1 MKQSLYALCALLLAL
16 TTMWGQQAAS
26 PTAGIGGAGTT
37 GKVAGQL
44 YDSANGQPVRQATV
58 ELTGPVTMSAVTNN
72 DGSFTFDVPPGSYTI
87 TAQKDRYN
95 PAKVT
100 DILVTAGQVSDAST
114 VMVSAGAV
122 TVVNV
127 EESATAV
134 ASSAAAALAERR
146 LAPVV
151 SDTMSSEEI
160 RKTVASDAA
169 GALEKVTG
177 VSIVGSG
184 FVYVRGLGER
194 YSATMMNNAMLPSTE
209 PERRVVPLDLFP
221 ASLIDSIKVL
231 KSYTPDLPGEFSGGL
246 VQLQTVEFP
255 TERTMRV
262 SSSFGFNSRTTFQ
275 KFRTYSGGSRDFFG
289 FDDGTR
295 SLPRIFPANDRLF
308 PGRYTQQQFQEFGR
322 ALANNWQP
330 VEVESM
336 RPNQTYSV
344 VAGDTFGKLGVIG
357 AVTFSN
363 TPQRQS
369 ELQRYL
375 TNQGGNQAVILT
387 DYPEFTTDTESAR
400 LGAILNAAYRLN
412 PANKISFRNTLTR
425 DTDKETR
432 FFQGFNGGTD
442 TIINAE
448 RLRWIERSLLA
459 SGVEG
464 EHSLN
469 RWGNSLVKW
478 QFTYSR
484 SSRDEPDLREVFR
497 EPLANAQNVFLAL
510 PSSGLRFFNGLTDKI
525 YEPQAEFSKPFF
537 KGPVSG
543 IVRVGFR
550 GTLRTRDFAARRFR
564 FVPVRLTSL
573 DRSLPSNELFG
584 PNNIRPD
591 GFELRENTRGTD
603 SYDASMDI
611 YAGFAMLDISLGGRW
626 RLVGGARI
634 EDALIQVN
642 TIDPLVP
649 GSIPANAQ
657 LKNRDVLP
665 GVNAIY
671 SLGPRQNLRFAYGRT
686 VARPDFR
693 ELSPFDFTN
702 VLGGFNVVGNP
713 DLKRTRID
721 NFDARWEWF
730 PGADQLLAAS
740 FFLKRFDDPIE
751 PNIQPTTSDL
761 RQSFINA
768 DSARN
773 FGVELEAR
781 KGLGFLSSKLK
792 EFALHGNLTLVS
804 SSVTIPESQRGLL
817 TSLERPLTGQ
827 SRFVYN
833 AIAEWSRP
841 EWRSNARFY
850 LNSVSRRISEVG
862 AVGLP
867 DIYQQRNT
875 FVDFVYEYMLTPNG
889 RLKLRFDAEN
899 LTDNTFLWTQQDITQ
914 RRFQLGRTFRIG
926 TTFSVF

>member
-1 MKQSLYALCALLLAL
+1 MKQFALALCALIVTL
-16 TTMWGQQAAS
+16 TSLWAQQTESPNPRIEAS
-26 PTAGIGGAGTT
+26 GAT

-44 YDSANGQPVRQATV
+44 YDSVNGQPIRQATV
-58 ELTGPVTMSAVTNN
+58 ELSGPVTISVVSNN
-72 DGSFTFDVPPGSYTI
+72 DGSFSFDVPPGTYTI
-87 TAQKDRYN
+87 NAQKEKYN
-95 PAKVT
+95 AAKVT
-100 DILVTAGQVSDAST
+100 DIEVTAGQLTDAST
-114 VMVSAGAV
+114 VMVGAGTV

-255 TERTMRV
+255 TERTIRV

-275 KFRTYSGGSRDFFG
+275 KFRSHSGGGTDFFG

-295 SLPRIFPANDRLF
+295 ALPRAIPGDDRLF
-308 PGRYTQQQFQEFGR
+308 PGRYTQQQFQDIGR

-330 VEVESM
+330 VEIDSM

-344 VAGDTFGKLGVIG
+344 VAGDTFGKLGIIG

-363 TPQRQS
+363 TPQRQG

-442 TIINAE
+442 TIINSE
-448 RLRWIERSLLA
+448 RLRWIERGLLA

-469 RWGNSLVKW
+469 RWGNSLIKW

-484 SSRDEPDLREVFR
+484 STRDEPDLREVFR
-497 EPLANAQNVFLAL
+497 EPLSTGENTFLAL
-510 PSSGLRFFNGLTDKI
+510 PSSGLRFFNELKDRI
-525 YEPQAEFSKPFF
+525 YEPQAEFAKPFF
-537 KGPVSG
+537 KGAVSG
-543 IVRVGFR
+543 LFRFGFR
-550 GTLRTRDFAARRFR
+550 GTLRSRDFAARRFR
-564 FVPVRLTSL
+564 FVPVRLNTL
-573 DRSLPSNELFG
+573 DRTLPSNELFG
-584 PNNIRPD
+584 PDNIRPD

-603 SYDASMDI
+603 TYDASMDV
-611 YAGFAMLDISLGGRW
+611 YAGFAMVDISLGGRW
-626 RLVGGARI
+626 RLIGGARI

-649 GSIPANAQ
+649 GSIPANARLQ
-657 LKNRDVLP
+657 NRDVLP

-671 SLGPRQNLRFAYGRT
+671 ALGARQNLRFAYGRT

-713 DLKRTRID
+713 DLQRTRID
-721 NFDARWEWF
+721 NFDTRWEWF
-730 PGADQLLAAS
+730 PGGDQLLAAS
-740 FFLKRFDDPIE
+740 FFFKNFDDPIE

-773 FGVELEAR
+773 YGIEIEAR
-781 KGLGFLSSKLK
+781 KGLGFLSPRLRA
-792 EFALHGNLTLVS
+792 FTLHGNLTLVS

-850 LNSVSRRISEVG
+850 LNSVSRRLSEVG

-875 FVDFVYEYMLTPNG
+875 FVDFVYEYMLTANG

>member
-1 MKQSLYALCALLLAL
+1 MKTIAIALCALVLSL
-16 TTMWGQQAAS
+16 TMVFGQQTTSAPGRVAAGAAS
-26 PTAGIGGAGTT
+26 

-44 YDSANGQPVRQATV
+44 YDSANGQQIRQAV
-58 ELTGPVTMSAVTNN
+58 LELAGPVIVSTVSNN
-72 DGSFTFDVPPGSYTI
+72 DGSFSFEVPPGTYTLAI
-87 TAQKDRYN
+87 RRDRYL
-95 PAKVT
+95 PTKVT
-100 DILVTAGQVSDAST
+100 DVIVTAGELTDAST
-114 VMVSAGAV
+114 VMVSAGTV

-146 LAPVV
+146 LAPMV

-177 VSIVGSG
+177 VSIVGNG

-221 ASLIDSIKVL
+221 AAMIDSIKVL

-246 VQLQTVEFP
+246 VQLQTIEFP
-255 TERTMRV
+255 TERTLRV
-262 SSSFGFNSRTTFQ
+262 SSSFGFNSKTTFK
-275 KFRTYSGGSRDFFG
+275 KFRTHSGGSRDFFG
-289 FDDGTR
+289 FEDGTR
-295 SLPRIFPANDRLF
+295 ALPSAVPQDDRLF
-308 PGRYTQQQFQEFGR
+308 PGRFTQQQFQDIGR
-322 ALANNWQP
+322 SLANNWQP
-330 VEVESM
+330 VEEDSM

-344 VAGDTFGKLGVIG
+344 VAGDTFGKLGIIG

-375 TNQGGNQAVILT
+375 TNQGGNQAIILT
-387 DYPEFTTDTESAR
+387 DYPDFTTDTESAR
-400 LGAILNAAYRLN
+400 LGAILNAAYRIN

-442 TIINAE
+442 TIVNSE
-448 RLRWIERSLLA
+448 RLRWIERQLLA

-469 RWGNSLVKW
+469 SWGNSLIKW

-484 SSRDEPDLREVFR
+484 STRDEPDLREVFR
-497 EPLANAQNVFLAL
+497 EPLETGENSFLAL
-510 PSSGLRFFNGLTDKI
+510 PSSGLRFFNELKDRI
-525 YEPQAEFSKPFF
+525 YEPQAEFGKPFF
-537 KGPVSG
+537 KGPITG
-543 IVRVGFR
+543 IFRFGFR
-550 GTLRTRDFAARRFR
+550 GTLRSRDFSARRFR
-564 FVPVRLTSL
+564 FVPVRLQTL
-573 DRSLPSNELFG
+573 DRALPSDQLFA
-584 PNNIRPD
+584 PENIRPD
-591 GFELRENTRGTD
+591 GFEIRENTRGTD
-603 SYDASMDI
+603 TYDANMDV
-611 YAGFAMLDISLGGRW
+611 YAGFGLLDISLGGRW
-626 RLVGGARI
+626 RLIGGARV
-634 EDALIQVN
+634 EDALIEVN

-649 GSIPANAQ
+649 GSIPTTARLQ
-657 LKNRDVLP
+657 NRDILP
-665 GVNAIY
+665 GVNAVY
-671 SLGPRQNLRFAYGRT
+671 SLGTRQNLRFAYGRT

-713 DLKRTRID
+713 NLLRTRID
-721 NFDARWEWF
+721 NFDARWEFF
-730 PGADQLLAAS
+730 PGGDQLIAAS
-740 FFLKRFDDPIE
+740 FFLKNFDDPIE

-773 FGVELEAR
+773 YGVELEAR
-781 KGLGFLSSKLK
+781 KGLGFLSPKLRD
-792 EFALHGNLTLVS
+792 FTVHGNLTLVS

-833 AIAEWSRP
+833 AIAEWSRLD
-841 EWRSNARFY
+841 WRSNARFY
-850 LNSVSRRISEVG
+850 LNAVSRRISEVG

-875 FVDFVYEYMLTPNG
+875 FVDFVYEYMLTANG
-889 RLKLRFDAEN
+889 RLKIRFDAEN
-899 LTDNTFLWTQQDITQ
+899 LTDNTFLWTQQDIAQ